1 MLLHPLADLVVIS
14 CCSSLRSH
22 NCQVPQWAPSQR

>member
-22 NCQVPQWAPSQR
+22 NPYPDGRRVSE